1 MEPSQEGLSKATG
14 RTPEVTSDDES
25 LGASMRWLLLL
36 ALIGFLVL
44 PIIALVMVSV
54 GLFS

>member
-1 MEPSQEGLSKATG
+1 MEPSREGLNKATSQV
-14 RTPEVTSDDES
+14 PDVTSDDES

-54 GLFS
+54 GVFS